1 MRILHK
7 YFIVGL
13 VVLIAAILVGVFF
26 WWNGASGKSA
36 YTAVFLKTGD
46 LYFGKLQ
53 RFPSYGLKQPYLLQ
67 INKDNPQNPVSLQ
80 SFKNVIWGPE
90 DFININREEV
100 VWTANIRSDS
110 NLAKILDTNPD
121 LSASQSQ
128 VPQPQAAQPATTS
141 APTQPKK

>member
-7 YFIVGL
+7 YFVVGL
-13 VVLIAAILVGVFF
+13 VVLIAAIFVGAFF
-26 WWNGASGKSA
+26 WWNGTGGKSA

-100 VWTANIRSDS
+100 VWTASIRSDS

-121 LSASQSQ
+121 LSASQQQ
-128 VPQPQAAQPATTS
+128 VPPPQVTQPAATS
-141 APTQPKK
+141 APAQPKK